1 MTCLRK
7 SETDF
12 EILRFVNG
20 QMYFNTKQLYTPAL
34 EIYEFNERSLIIDTE
49 TVGAG
54 TTIEIVEIAFGDV
67 NGEIVFQSL
76 VRPVFNALPR
86 ASKLSRFGREE
97 LDAAP
102 DWTSIWPRIS
112 ELVNNRLLIAYNAG
126 FDRRALAATCAR
138 HQHDSEERGWRC
150 AMQLVKKVA
159 GVKKSLPL
167 AEACALYGLPGG
179 NHRAGEDVRA
189 TYQLLKALKNSS

>member
-1 MTCLRK
+1 
-7 SETDF
+7 
-12 EILRFVNG
+12 
-20 QMYFNTKQLYTPAL
+20 MYFNTKQLYTPAL

-54 TTIEIVEIAFGDV
+54 TTIEIVEIALGDV

-76 VRPVFNALPR
+76 VRPIFNAQPR
-86 ASKLSRFGREE
+86 ASKQTRFEREE
-97 LDAAP
+97 LEAAP
-102 DWTSIWPRIS
+102 DWMEIWPRVS
-112 ELVNNRLLIAYNAG
+112 ELITNRLLIAYNAG

-138 HQHDSEERGWRC
+138 HHNDSQERGWRC
-150 AMQLVKKVA
+150 AMQLVKKVV

-179 NHRAGEDVRA
+179 THRAGADVEA
-189 TYQLLKALKNSS
+189 TYHLLNALKNSICD